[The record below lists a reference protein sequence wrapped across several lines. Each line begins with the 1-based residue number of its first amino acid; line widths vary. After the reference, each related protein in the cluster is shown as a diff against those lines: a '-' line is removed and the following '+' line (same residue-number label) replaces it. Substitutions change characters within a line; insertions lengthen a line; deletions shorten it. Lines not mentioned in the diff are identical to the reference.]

1 MTFETTARPCRLHGD
16 MTTPIKPLPEG
27 ADRWIT
33 WARWLRGVDAA
44 VAWLG
49 LWGVLVSITGT
60 VSAGRAA
67 AASFALVGLGFLTRP
82 IRVFWR
88 PASACVGLI
97 VSRDLRP
104 GDRAWYVRSQRADLA
119 LVTACHGVRMVIATS
134 DVDVDEV
141 LSVRRTRVLLLP
153 ADRPRIP
160 AE

>member
-1 MTFETTARPCRLHGD
+1 

-33 WARWLRGVDAA
+33 WARWLRGADAA
-44 VAWLG
+44 VAWLV
-49 LWGVLVSITGT
+49 LWGVLVSTPGM

-67 AASFALVGLGFLTRP
+67 AASVALLALGFLTRP
-82 IRVFWR
+82 VRVFWR
-88 PASACVGLI
+88 PVSACVGLL

-104 GDRAWYVRSQRADLA
+104 GDRAWYVRSHRADLA
-119 LVTACHGVRMVIATS
+119 LVTACHGIRVVIATS
-134 DVDVDEV
+134 DVDIDEV

-153 ADRPRIP
+153 ADRARAP